1 MDISQAQPYL
11 KKRTEAAVVGG
22 GYANVRFVPV
32 DDILFVSNVDS
43 ANPAI
48 MSDDIVLKDGK
59 TWIYVYGTSDKFV
72 FTENGSETR
81 DNDGGESK
89 LEMSNPGS
97 SDYVKWMLK
106 KYRGP
111 VVVLFDEIA
120 SNKTL
125 MIGNLDI
132 PAYLTHSFGSGSK
145 STDDKARKLAFM
157 AEGDGLAV
165 TYKGRGAKVDKVLI
179 AADGTTIDMSKGAY
193 AITQANLAATV
204 IADILNP
211 VVGSIL
217 TIEGGSNTHSSTI
230 DADNVKFDLVG
241 GDWTAA
247 AGAKIRFFIR
257 GASDYVELE
266 RIAAPA

>member
-22 GYANVRFVPV
+22 GYANVRFVPT
-32 DDILFVSNVDS
+32 DDVLFVPAVDS

-48 MSDDIVLKDGK
+48 MSEDIVLKDGK
-59 TWIYVYGTSDKFV
+59 AWINVYGTSDKFN
-72 FTENGSETR
+72 FTENGSEQR

-106 KYRGP
+106 KYKGP
-111 VVVLFDEIA
+111 CIVLFDEIA
-120 SNKTL
+120 SNKTML
-125 MIGNLDI
+125 LGNLDI
-132 PAYLTHSFGSGSK
+132 PAYLTHGFESGSK
-145 STDDKARKLAFM
+145 STDDKARKLTFM
-157 AEGDGLAV
+157 AEGDGLSV

-179 AADGTTIDMSKGAY
+179 AADGTIIDMSKGAY

-204 IADILNP
+204 IGDITNP
-211 VVGSIL
+211 VIGSIL
-217 TIEGGSNTHSSTI
+217 TVEGGSNTNSSKIEAT
-230 DADNVKFDLVG
+230 NVKFDLVG

-257 GASDYVELE
+257 GAGDYVELE
-266 RIAAPA
+266 RIAAPV